1 MIMIMVVVVAGKNRR
16 WKKNYFKIPSLKEK
30 NNSIS
35 MIFESNNQKIK
46 NCKLYD
52 EKTDVF
58 SFIENNFYMKY
69 LFLKKQKIIFLLNGD
84 KINTNLTLEGN
95 KIKDNDKILFVH
107 FDVNDNIDDKND
119 LKTKKTNIGNKITI
133 IFDSTAEK

>member
-1 MIMIMVVVVAGKNRR
+1 
-16 WKKNYFKIPSLKEK
+16 
-30 NNSIS
+30 